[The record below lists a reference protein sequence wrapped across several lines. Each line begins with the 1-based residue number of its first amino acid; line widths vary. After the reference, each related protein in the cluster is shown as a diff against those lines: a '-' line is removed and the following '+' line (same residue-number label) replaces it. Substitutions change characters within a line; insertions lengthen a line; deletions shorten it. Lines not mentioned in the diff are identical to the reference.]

1 MAMQTDFQKCA
12 AVAGLLAAV
21 LGATPVAAA
30 DEALERSELAAAL
43 RQLEAF
49 ERLIRQGEA
58 AQAGDTR
65 ASRYHFD
72 YARLSAD
79 LARIRA
85 GIEGYLTPERAQPR
99 DPAELLSHYRQSS
112 PEATR

>member
-1 MAMQTDFQKCA
+1 MAMQTDFRRSV
-12 AVAGLLAAV
+12 VAGLLAAV
-21 LGATPVAAA
+21 LGASTPVAAA

-43 RQLEAF
+43 RQLDAF
-49 ERLIRQGEA
+49 ERLIGQGEA
-58 AQAGDTR
+58 AQTGSAH

-79 LARIRA
+79 LARMRA

-99 DPAELLSHYRQSS
+99 DPAELLSHYRQTS